1 MEVTDFVEELL
12 SLEGK
17 VLIEETKITEE
28 DVDYR
33 KLKVTGGK
41 ILCMVL
47 VIMNYLK
54 SYLLA
59 FITGIWQ

>member
-54 SYLLA
+54 SYLVA
-59 FITGIWQ
+59 FITGI

>member
-54 SYLLA
+54 SYLVA